1 MTETSTFPDSSAMR
15 AAAASKTATLIA
27 ADTVVDGGVSGN
39 AELHIEGVVHGD
51 VTVPHVFIGDGGQVD
66 GAIKAESV
74 EAHGRV
80 TGSISAKQVKLH
92 AGCHVDGDVTHE
104 LLTMEAG
111 AIFQGRS
118 LRLDRQAAASPVTSI
133 GPKSSK
139 TGAAA

>member
-1 MTETSTFPDSSAMR
+1 MR
-15 AAAASKTATLIA
+15 AAAASKAATLIA

-39 AELHIEGVVHGD
+39 AELHIDGVVHGD
-51 VTVPHVFIGDGGQVD
+51 VTVPHVFIGDGGQID

-80 TGSISAKQVKLH
+80 SGSITAKQVKLH

-118 LRLDRQAAASPVTSI
+118 LRLDRQATAPLASI
-133 GPKSSK
+133 GGKTGK